1 MEMNQV
7 EDILAEIKKSLPS
20 TDSEVITTPPPTPAT
35 PYKKAKNH
43 NQSSNVTVLS
53 RPSTPAEG
61 YNVTIVSIDPKK
73 AYHTKSLPPK
83 SPTKL
88 KRVSTF
94 CVCEVL

>member
-53 RPSTPAEG
+53 RASTPSEG
-61 YNVTIVSIDPKK
+61 YNVTIVSIDPN
-73 AYHTKSLPPK
+73 TKSLPPK
-83 SPTKL
+83 SPTRL

-94 CVCEVL
+94 